1 MMKGRFERLERRL
14 ERLNA
19 AGDSWLD
26 LRPADRE
33 KVKEV
38 LASYVRAFL
47 EKFEA
52 KEREGRLTQEERIIA
67 DYLMELSGERG
78 GGLAGSG
85 GGSRGRQPRKGET
98 LP

>member
-19 AGDSWLD
+19 AGDSWFD

-33 KVKEV
+33 KVKEA
-38 LASYVRAFL
+38 LASYLRAFF
-47 EKFEA
+47 EEFEA
-52 KEREGRLTQEERIIA
+52 KEREGRLTEKERIIA

-85 GGSRGRQPRKGET
+85 GGSPSGQSGRRET
-98 LP
+98 PL